1 MIFNIC
7 GTTKIKTNFVTKIHP
22 DLPMLIVGLLLCGL
36 LLTFLLYNVK
46 IYLGRMPLSHIPSPA
61 LGLTPLWF
69 LGHLPLFSA
78 KIEKTHSYFHA
89 FVSIQK
95 DIGEEVIALFFLSA
109 NIIFCTNIDMAG
121 KILLDHRVFMK
132 MTKKAQQ
139 AIGFGTH
146 YVGGNR
152 VFGPRGIAFEPGT
165 DVWYF
170 KRKTMDPAFHKKY
183 LRTLLE
189 DMNELSDSFISHLQK
204 KIIGQPSV
212 DIFPMFCKFTLDIVC
227 KCSFSLDVGAMAS
240 EVSPLNDAANE
251 IFQVIQL
258 SYDSLSWNL
267 PWTFKKEKALLKSRI
282 DFVHSML
289 RDTLKK
295 RLESQVQYEDTLSY
309 IINANLFD
317 EKRPQSEI
325 IADILDDFW
334 TILFAGMETTA
345 NALAYCM
352 FYMLKNPDI
361 YGKARDEV
369 DEVLAGRTCLDYE
382 DLERLVYM
390 EQIIKEVLRR
400 HTPGAATFRVPY
412 KDSPTVCG
420 TVVPKGGSS
429 KHRANA

>member
-212 DIFPMFCKFTLDIVC
+212 DIFPMFCKFTLDTVC

-309 IINANLFD
+309 IINAVSGHAGLNSHLFKMRLTETKICVACGEED
-317 EKRPQSEI
+317 ETVGHFLGKCPALYNIRLEIFHTHIIQPEEVFNHPLRKLIRFANKTKRLRFDP
-325 IADILDDFW
+325 
-334 TILFAGMETTA
+334 T
-345 NALAYCM
+345 
-352 FYMLKNPDI
+352 K
-361 YGKARDEV
+361 RDSV
-369 DEVLAGRTCLDYE
+369 T
-382 DLERLVYM
+382 
-390 EQIIKEVLRR
+390 
-400 HTPGAATFRVPY
+400 
-412 KDSPTVCG
+412 
-420 TVVPKGGSS
+420 
-429 KHRANA
+429 